1 MSTEPETNQKWKQ
14 PLSFPSRSY
23 ISQPL
28 FVNTDEFMVVASK
41 GFEICDDAD
50 GIYKFDTQK
59 NEWTKIF
66 HYDKNF
72 KCTVDSAAYDYKH
85 KLLYICDLSQ
95 YPSIRMSTFD
105 LQTRNKETSMTEEQ
119 GIGYCG
125 LIFVEDK
132 LHKIYS
138 RNGDHYIY
146 DKTKEFQKITTFK
159 SLEYLVYY
167 CFIYLQ
173 SQKSILLFGGYKL
186 GGAQNSIYRFSCI
199 DSKWKAL
206 NIKMPM
212 ESSQFG
218 LVSTENE
225 KHIII

>member
-1 MSTEPETNQKWKQ
+1 MSTEPETNPKWNKSS
-14 PLSFPSRSY
+14 SFPLRS
-23 ISQPL
+23 ILSQPL

-41 GFEICDDAD
+41 GFKIGYDAD
-50 GIYKFDTQK
+50 GIYKFNIQK

-72 KCTVDSAAYDYKH
+72 KCIPYSVAYDYKH
-85 KLLYICDLSQ
+85 KLLYICDI
-95 YPSIRMSTFD
+95 YKWWPRMLTFD
-105 LQTRNKETSMTEEQ
+105 LQTRNKETSKTEEDTC
-119 GIGYCG
+119 YFG
-125 LIFVEDK
+125 LIFVEDE
-132 LHKIYS
+132 LHKICS